1 MNKKGTLFC
10 LLIFLAAAGY
20 FLWSHRHTL
29 LETIFYICA
38 SLTALFLLLH
48 CTLLKK
54 QLFAKIAQICLALF
68 ALYFIGAAIFIIFK
82 VFILEPSHFSDRHR
96 GDSISFILDI
106 SESIWISGTNSRLA
120 Y

>member
-48 CTLLKK
+48 CTLLKNK
-54 QLFAKIAQICLALF
+54 LFAKIAQICLALF

-82 VFILEPSHFSDRHR
+82 VFILEPLISVIGIGVIVFLLFWIYRIYMDIRHQ
-96 GDSISFILDI
+96 
-106 SESIWISGTNSRLA
+106 
-120 Y
+120 